1 MKGITRLRI
10 ENALLL
16 VLTLLVAVV
25 GYAFFRTGYF
35 VTDRLPFARE
45 ILLVFLG
52 TIVTVLI
59 TALLLNKQTL
69 VELQKEQNLRYFE
82 LKART
87 FLDFFDRVEELILR
101 KNVSDEDLV
110 HLWFITHRL
119 AVVASPSV
127 LKQFQDFLTVFN
139 RVARDRRLTEEDAK
153 ALSEALA
160 RLTVEVR
167 RDLIGEL
174 DRHGPYSP
182 KVIEEIVLQNEALA
196 TVLDLQNAR

>member
-1 MKGITRLRI
+1 MKGFTRLRI

-25 GYAFFRTGYF
+25 GYAFFRSGYF
-35 VTDRLPFARE
+35 ATDRLPFARN
-45 ILLVFLG
+45 
-52 TIVTVLI
+52 VTVLI

-69 VELQKEQNLRYFE
+69 VELQKEWNLRYFE

-87 FLDFFDRVEELILR
+87 FLDFFDRV
-101 KNVSDEDLV
+101 
-110 HLWFITHRL
+110 
-119 AVVASPSV
+119 A
-127 LKQFQDFLTVFN
+127 
-139 RVARDRRLTEEDAK
+139 
-153 ALSEALA
+153 
-160 RLTVEVR
+160 VR